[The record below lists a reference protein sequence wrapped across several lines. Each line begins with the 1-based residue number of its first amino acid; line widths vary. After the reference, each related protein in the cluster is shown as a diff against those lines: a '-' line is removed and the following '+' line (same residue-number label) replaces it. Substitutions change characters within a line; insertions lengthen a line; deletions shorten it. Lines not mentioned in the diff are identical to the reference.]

1 MLIIKYRKIFF
12 ILSSLLIIGSLVS
25 LFLWKLN
32 FGIDFSGGA
41 LLEASFNGSTLPS
54 NSQIKGALSEAGI
67 QDAIVQP
74 TSENSV
80 ILRFE
85 TVDDATHQ
93 KIILALSALAQQ
105 DQKFEEKSFESIGP
119 AIGQE
124 LKKRAVYAALATL
137 VGILFFISFAF
148 RKVSR
153 PVSSF
158 EYAVAAILALFH
170 DLIITLGIFSFLGK
184 FAGYTVD
191 LPFVAAILTVLGYSV
206 NDTIVVF
213 DRVREN
219 LIKRVGNNFEETV
232 SISINQTFVR
242 SLATSATVFIALL
255 TIYFF
260 GGESTKNFSLALIVG
275 IFFGTY
281 SSIFI
286 ASTLLVSW
294 YKKKLQKS

>member
-12 ILSSLLIIGSLVS
+12 ILSALLIVGSLVS

-41 LLEASFNGSTLPS
+41 LLEANFAGGSLPS
-54 NSQIKGALSEAGI
+54 NDQIKNALSGAGVK
-67 QDAIVQP
+67 DVVVQP
-74 TSENSV
+74 TSENGV

-85 TVDDATHQ
+85 TVDDKTHQ
-93 KIILALSALAQQ
+93 KIVVALSALAQK

-124 LKKRAVYAALATL
+124 LKKRAIYAILATL

-148 RKVSR
+148 RKVSK

-158 EYAVAAILALFH
+158 EYAMAAILALFH
-170 DLIITLGIFSFLGK
+170 DMIITLGIFSFLGK
-184 FAGYTVD
+184 FAGFTVD

-219 LIKRVGNNFEETV
+219 LIKRMGNNFEETV

-255 TIYFF
+255 IIYFF

-294 YKKKLQKS
+294 YKNKLKKS

>member
-12 ILSSLLIIGSLVS
+12 VLSTLLIVGSLVS

-41 LLEASFNGSTLPS
+41 LLEANFAGGSLPS
-54 NSQIKGALSEAGI
+54 NDQIKNALSGAGVK
-67 QDAIVQP
+67 DVVVQP
-74 TSENSV
+74 TSENGV

-85 TVDDATHQ
+85 TVDDKTHQ
-93 KIILALSALAQQ
+93 KIVVALSALAQK

-124 LKKRAVYAALATL
+124 LKKRAIYAILATL

-148 RKVSR
+148 RKVSK

-158 EYAVAAILALFH
+158 EYAMAAMLALFH
-170 DLIITLGIFSFLGK
+170 DTIITLGIFSFLGK

-219 LIKRVGNNFEETV
+219 LIKRAGNNFEETV

-294 YKKKLQKS
+294 YKKKLKKS

>member
-41 LLEASFNGSTLPS
+41 LLEVSFNGSTLPS
-54 NSQIKGALSEAGI
+54 NNQIKGALSEAGI

-170 DLIITLGIFSFLGK
+170 DLIITLGVFSFLGK

>member
-12 ILSSLLIIGSLVS
+12 ILSTLLIIGSLVS

-41 LLEASFNGSTLPS
+41 LLEANFAGGSLPS
-54 NSQIKGALSEAGI
+54 NDQIKNALSGAGVK
-67 QDAIVQP
+67 DVVVQP
-74 TSENSV
+74 TSENGV

-85 TVDDATHQ
+85 TVDDKTHQ
-93 KIILALSALAQQ
+93 KIVTALSALAQK

-124 LKKRAVYAALATL
+124 LKKRAIYAMLATL

-148 RKVSR
+148 RKVSK

-158 EYAVAAILALFH
+158 EYAMAAILALFH
-170 DLIITLGIFSFLGK
+170 DMIITLGIFSFLGK
-184 FAGYTVD
+184 FAGFTVD

-219 LIKRVGNNFEETV
+219 LIKRAGNNFEETV

-255 TIYFF
+255 IIYFF
-260 GGESTKNFSLALIVG
+260 GGESTKSFSLALIVG

-286 ASTLLVSW
+286 ASPLLVSW
-294 YKKKLQKS
+294 YKNKLKKS

>member
-41 LLEASFNGSTLPS
+41 LLEVSFNGSTLPS
-54 NSQIKGALSEAGI
+54 NNQIKGALSEAGI

>member
-1 MLIIKYRKIFF
+1 MLIVKYRKVFF
-12 ILSSLLIIGSLVS
+12 IFSSILIIGSLFS

-32 FGIDFSGGA
+32 FGIDFSGGT
-41 LLEASFNGSTLPS
+41 LLEVNFVGGVLPS
-54 NSQIKGALSEAGI
+54 NDQIKNALSEAGVK
-67 QDAIVQP
+67 DVVVQP
-74 TSENSV
+74 TSENGV

-85 TVDDATHQ
+85 TIDDVAHQ
-93 KIILALSALAQQ
+93 KIVSALSALAQG
-105 DQKFEEKSFESIGP
+105 DQKLEEKSFESIGP

-124 LKKRAVYAALATL
+124 LKKRAVYATLATL
-137 VGILFFISFAF
+137 IGILFFISFAF
-148 RKVSR
+148 RKVSK

-158 EYAVAAILALFH
+158 EYAMAAILALFH
-170 DLIITLGIFSFLGK
+170 DTIITLGIFSFLGK

-213 DRVREN
+213 DRIREN
-219 LIKRVGNNFEETV
+219 LIKHIGNNFEDTV
-232 SISINQTFVR
+232 GISIKQTFVR

-294 YKKKLQKS
+294 YKNKLKKS